1 MRASPRAGQA
11 RVLQMEMQPPSP
23 SVARS
28 LRLAVGQPAT
38 TITIRFEDDPAGR
51 PLALI
56 AVVLR
61 PDLFR
66 IVVESQPSPL
76 PPLSADASP
85 VAWTQPAE
93 DWEP

>member
-1 MRASPRAGQA
+1 MRNDG
-11 RVLQMEMQPPSP
+11 PPTGVP

-38 TITIRFEDDPAGR
+38 TITIRFEDEPAGR

-56 AVVLR
+56 VAVLR

-66 IVVESQPSPL
+66 IVVESQPPAL
-76 PPLSADASP
+76 PALETDASP
-85 VAWTQPAE
+85 VAWTGAGE